1 MLISSRI
8 DRYLHFLFRARW
20 LSIRGALSTIS
31 DLQSAL
37 RIISFELLCNLGG
50 LLIVIPVVFEEV
62 GPTLKIPGLGLL
74 DIAPLRISNLTCVT
88 LLKGA
93 LVGVVWYL
101 FTITD
106 PVLKVEAWVFGRRLE
121 MLSDLPTL

>member
-1 MLISSRI
+1 MLIRSRI
-8 DRYLHFLFRARW
+8 DRYLHFLFRAGW
-20 LSIRGALSTIS
+20 LSIRSALSTIS

-37 RIISFELLCNLGG
+37 WVISFELLCNLGG

-62 GPTLKIPGLGLL
+62 GPALEIPGLGLL
-74 DIAPLRISNLTCVT
+74 DIAPLRISDLTCGT
-88 LLKGA
+88 LLPSA
-93 LVGVVWYL
+93 LVGVVWDL

-106 PVLKVEAWVFGRRLE
+106 PVLKVEAWIFGRRLE

>member
-1 MLISSRI
+1 MFVSSCI
-8 DRYLHFLFRARW
+8 DRYLHFLLRAGW

-37 RIISFELLCNLGG
+37 RIISFELLCYLGS

-62 GPTLKIPGLGLL
+62 RPALKIPSLGLL
-74 DIAPLRISNLTCVT
+74 DIAPLRISDLTCVT

-106 PVLKVEAWVFGRRLE
+106 PVLEVEAWIFGRRLE